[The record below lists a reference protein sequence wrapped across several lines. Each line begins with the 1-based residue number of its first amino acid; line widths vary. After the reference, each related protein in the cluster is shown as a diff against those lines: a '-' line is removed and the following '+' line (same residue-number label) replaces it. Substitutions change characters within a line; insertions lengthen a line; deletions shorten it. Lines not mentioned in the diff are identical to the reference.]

1 MLLLSRY
8 KTQFNMSVV
17 TDQGTQPSVNS
28 VFLNSTNYKARKVT
42 RFKRYLLQ
50 KEKFQVSMWAGFF
63 SFNTF
68 DKKQLARVFEYFQFH
83 ELVLANLS
91 PSVSSYLFHW
101 GTIIP
106 VPKRVLLPDFQ
117 EADPHTELRY
127 ITLTET
133 PKMPLF
139 QFIACDYV

>member
-1 MLLLSRY
+1 MDIQFQRVYSQTRLNYSGLSTISGTTESRKQTTETKGLSNAEMLRLSRY

-28 VFLNSTNYKARKVT
+28 VFLNSINYKARMVT

-68 DKKQLARVFEYFQFH
+68 DKK
-83 ELVLANLS
+83 
-91 PSVSSYLFHW
+91 
-101 GTIIP
+101 
-106 VPKRVLLPDFQ
+106 
-117 EADPHTELRY
+117 
-127 ITLTET
+127 
-133 PKMPLF
+133 
-139 QFIACDYV
+139 